1 MQESQGDA
9 SVLEELFKKY
19 SIDVNAYDSSGF
31 TLLHHAAKLGY
42 DDSIYVLFQYG
53 ANLNQLTVVFC
64 RKNPRA

>member
-9 SVLEELFKKY
+9 SVLEELF
-19 SIDVNAYDSSGF
+19 NAYDSSGF
-31 TLLHHAAKLGY
+31 TLLHHAAMLGY

-64 RKNPRA
+64 RKTA

>member
-31 TLLHHAAKLGY
+31 TLLHHAAMLGY
-42 DDSIYVLFQYG
+42 DESIYVLFQYG

-64 RKNPRA
+64 RKTA

>member
-19 SIDVNAYDSSGF
+19 SIDVNAYDSSGL
-31 TLLHHAAKLGY
+31 TLLHHAAMLGY

-64 RKNPRA
+64 RKTA